1 LGRRSRR
8 SAALACHAAILA
20 AIVPQRVMTWLP
32 GGLGQAESP
41 LRGTRL
47 PDAAIPAAMVP
58 QRTRREGPPVPREPA
73 YADKRRQDAEAQAA
87 SE

>member
-1 LGRRSRR
+1 L
-8 SAALACHAAILA
+8 
-20 AIVPQRVMTWLP
+20 
-32 GGLGQAESP
+32 P

-58 QRTRREGPPVPREPA
+58 QRVMTCLPGGLGQAELPLRGTRLPDAAIPAAMVPQRVRREGPPVPREPA
-73 YADKRRQDAEAQAA
+73 YVDKRSHDGEAQAA